1 MTIENQSASPARQS
15 ANYKLL
21 LFQTVYHCL
30 KTGANLPNSVPD
42 EIADFYELIRRN
54 PKLIAI
60 FCKIVEQCLL
70 HNAQNAF
77 FLADKLLSLTAD
89 HSIAAFILGDIYFQL
104 KEYIKVSYL
113 FEKHNLILA
122 NENYLILTAKA
133 YLQGN
138 QWEQALKILSCQVN
152 SPLNDPELLSE
163 IACLSGKCMY
173 MQENRKDAESSYL
186 EALSLNPVSYQAFEG
201 FCEIRGSDQYSTPEQ
216 IDDIEFPEEF
226 RWMKEFYN
234 FHLAMSFDLKEHK
247 NSALIELSKSMT
259 AKGKEDRMQTGMDSF
274 IFGDQNSQ
282 MTLTNNTFN
291 QSQNPMAK
299 KQASQMLIETN
310 SQEMLHSGTSPRG
323 RRSKP
328 SIQEETIQGLSFGK
342 PMGMI
347 DEERGSRT
355 ENEIDPIYQAD
366 PILLQLWESQN
377 VQLLF
382 LKAKKA
388 FANFQINT
396 AYEIC
401 KLILDKDY
409 FYFDNLLLYSEL
421 LVEKSAL
428 SELFSCSTT
437 LAENYPNHYVTFHMF
452 GMYNFL
458 LKKYDVA
465 RKFFNNALQLNK
477 YCLQSWLM
485 LGHSYAYQEESE
497 HAMNIYRSCVKIFPN
512 SHLPHIYMGM
522 EYLRINSLKTSLLS
536 FNQAKSIAGPNPVI
550 YNEIGC
556 IYLKEKKYSDAK
568 KAFNKALKN
577 CQEDGINWLQHIILN
592 NLGNA
597 HRKFKEY
604 KLAIDCYEKSLSL
617 CPNDPAVTFSL
628 AFCYHLTGNLSKSI
642 GLYHKV
648 VTLKYDTHFVNQ
660 MLINSLSDLAEKN
673 FELFK

>member
-1 MTIENQSASPARQS
+1 MTIEQKSPSPAKPS

-21 LFQTVYHCL
+21 LFQTVYNCL
-30 KTGANLPNSVPD
+30 RTSANLPNSVPD
-42 EIADFYELIRRN
+42 EIADFYELIRGN
-54 PKLIAI
+54 PKLVAI
-60 FCKIVEQCLL
+60 FCKIVEQSLM
-70 HNAQNAF
+70 HNTQNAF
-77 FLADKLLSLTAD
+77 FLADKLLSLTTE
-89 HSIAAFILGDIYFQL
+89 HSIAAFIMGDIYFQL

-133 YLQGN
+133 YIQGS
-138 QWEQALKILSCQVN
+138 QWEQALKILSCPVV
-152 SPLNDPELLSE
+152 SPLNDSELLSE
-163 IACLSGKCMY
+163 IAYLSGKCMY
-173 MQENRKDAESSYL
+173 LQENRRDAERSYL
-186 EALSLNPVSYQAFEG
+186 EALELDPVSYQAFEG
-201 FCEIRGSDQYSTPEQ
+201 FCEIRGSDQDVTPEQ
-216 IDDIEFPEEF
+216 IDGIEFPEEF
-226 RWMKEFYN
+226 RWLRDFYN
-234 FHLAMSFDLKEHK
+234 FHLAMAFDLKGYK
-247 NSALIELSKSMT
+247 KSALIELSKSMA
-259 AKGKEDRMQTGMDSF
+259 AKGNEDRVYGGTESF
-274 IFGDQNSQ
+274 VFGEPGSQ
-282 MTLTNNTFN
+282 MTFNSNTVN
-291 QSQNPMAK
+291 QGHNQMTK
-299 KQASQMLIETN
+299 KQSSQMLIESN
-310 SQEMLHSGTSPRG
+310 SHEALHTRMSPRNK
-323 RRSKP
+323 RNKSA
-328 SIQEETIQGLSFGK
+328 IQEENPHSLPFGK
-342 PMGMI
+342 PSTI
-347 DEERGSRT
+347 IEEERNSRA
-355 ENEIDPIYQAD
+355 DADVDAIYQAE
-366 PILLQLWESQN
+366 PLLLQLWESQN

-388 FANFQINT
+388 FSNFQINT

-421 LVEKSAL
+421 LIEKNSL

-437 LAENYPNHYVTFHMF
+437 LAENYPNHYVTYHMF

-458 LKKYDVA
+458 LKKYDIA
-465 RKFFNNALQLNK
+465 RKFFNNAMKLNK

-497 HAMNIYRSCVKIFPN
+497 HAMNIYRSCVKNFPN

-522 EYLRINSLKTSLLS
+522 EYLRINSLKTALLS
-536 FNQAKSIAGPNPVI
+536 FNQAKAIAGPNPVI

-556 IYLKEKKYSDAK
+556 IYLKEKKYGEAK
-568 KAFNKALKN
+568 KSFNKALKK
-577 CQEDGINWLQHIILN
+577 CQDDGIQWLKHIILN

-628 AFCYHLTGNLSKSI
+628 AFCYHLTGNLSKAI

-648 VTLKYDTHFVNQ
+648 VTLKYDSHFVNH
-660 MLINSLSDLAEKN
+660 MLGSCLADLADKN

>member
-1 MTIENQSASPARQS
+1 MAIENTTVSPFKSS
-15 ANYKLL
+15 ANYKIL

-30 KTGANLPNSVPD
+30 KSSANLPDRVPG
-42 EIADFYELIRRN
+42 EVADFYELIRVN

-77 FLADKLLSLTAD
+77 FLADKLLSLTAE
-89 HSIAAFILGDIYFQL
+89 HSIAAYLLGDIYFQL

-133 YLQGN
+133 YLQGS
-138 QWEQALKILSCQVN
+138 QWEQALKILSCQVIT
-152 SPLNDPELLSE
+152 PLNDPELLSE
-163 IACLSGKCMY
+163 IACLSAKCMF
-173 MQENRKDAESSYL
+173 MQENRKDAERSYL
-186 EALSLNPVSYQAFEG
+186 EALALDPVSYQAFEG
-201 FCEIRGSDQYSTPEQ
+201 FCEIRGSDQNSTHEQ
-216 IDDIEFPEEF
+216 LEEIEFPEEF
-226 RWMKEFYN
+226 LWMKEFYN
-234 FHLAMSFDLKEHK
+234 FHLVMSFDLKEHK
-247 NSALIELSKSMT
+247 GSALIDLSNSVT
-259 AKGKEDRMQTGMDSF
+259 AKGTEKRMHAKMERFVFGDPHSQTMQTK
-274 IFGDQNSQ
+274 N
-282 MTLTNNTFN
+282 TLN
-291 QSQNPMAK
+291 QVQNPMAK
-299 KQASQMLIETN
+299 KQVSQMLIESN
-310 SQEMLHSGTSPRG
+310 SQELTNVAVSPRQ
-323 RRSKP
+323 RRIKSNVQEENPQSISFSKP
-328 SIQEETIQGLSFGK
+328 T
-342 PMGMI
+342 GMM
-347 DEERGSRT
+347 
-355 ENEIDPIYQAD
+355 
-366 PILLQLWESQN
+366 
-377 VQLLF
+377 
-382 LKAKKA
+382 
-388 FANFQINT
+388 

-401 KLILDKDY
+401 KLILDNDY
-409 FYFDNLLLYSEL
+409 FYFENLLLYSEL
-421 LVEKSAL
+421 LVEKNAL

-437 LAENYPNHYVTFHMF
+437 LAENYPNHFVTFHMF

-522 EYLRINSLKTSLLS
+522 EYLRINSLKTALLS

-556 IYLKEKKYSDAK
+556 IYLKEKKYSEAK
-568 KAFNKALKN
+568 KVFNKALKH
-577 CQEDGINWLQHIILN
+577 CQEDGIHWLQHIILN

-604 KLAIDCYEKSLSL
+604 KLAIDCYETSLSL

-628 AFCYHLTGNLSKSI
+628 AFCYHLTGNLSKAI